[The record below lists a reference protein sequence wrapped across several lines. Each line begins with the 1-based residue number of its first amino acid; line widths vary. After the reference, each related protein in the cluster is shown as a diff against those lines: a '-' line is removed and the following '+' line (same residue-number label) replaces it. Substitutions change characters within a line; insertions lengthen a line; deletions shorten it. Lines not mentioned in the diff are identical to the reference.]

1 MLKYYVDGGVFMHPI
16 LVITIFAIMMIIV
29 KGVQLYMAS
38 QNTKKFMVKIQEA
51 MREGGVEKAAE
62 VCASTRGPVASI
74 LHAGLIRV
82 DRGVEAVEKAIVNA
96 ASIELALLERGMVW
110 ISTAIGLAPMF
121 GFTGTVSGM
130 MSAFE
135 EIAKANDISPS
146 IVATG
151 IAEALLTTIF
161 GLISAMIAQ
170 FFFSVYSA
178 KIAALVVDM
187 EEASIQLVESL
198 MERERK

>member
-82 DRGVEAVEKAIVNA
+82 DRGVEAVEKGIVNA
-96 ASIELALLERGMVW
+96 ASVELALLERGMVW

-121 GFTGTVSGM
+121 GFTGTVAGM

-135 EIAKANDISPS
+135 EIAKANDISPA
-146 IVATG
+146 IVASG

-170 FFFSVYSA
+170 FFFSVFSA
-178 KIAALVVDM
+178 RISALVVDM
-187 EEASIQLVESL
+187 EEASVQLVESL
-198 MERERK
+198 IERERK

>member
-16 LVITIFAIMMIIV
+16 LVITIFAIMMIVV
-29 KGVQLYMAS
+29 KSVQLFMAS
-38 QNTKKFMVKIQEA
+38 QNTKKFMVRIQEA
-51 MREGGVEKAAE
+51 LKEGGAEKAAE
-62 VCASTRGPVASI
+62 ICASTRGPVASI
-74 LHAGLIRV
+74 MHAGLIRV

-96 ASIELALLERGMVW
+96 ASTELALLERGLVW
-110 ISTAIGLAPMF
+110 LSTAIGLAPMF

-170 FFFSVYSA
+170 FFFAIFTA
-178 KIAALVVDM
+178 KIQALVVDM
-187 EEASIQLVESL
+187 EEASVQLVESL
-198 MERERK
+198 IEQERK

>member
-1 MLKYYVDGGVFMHPI
+1 MLKYYVDGGFFMHPI